1 MRRPEPAPGEQIER
15 TRRLTFSFDGR
26 SVPAYEGD
34 TIASALFAGGQRT
47 FSRSFKYHRPRGL
60 LCCSGQCANCLV
72 AVDGAPGVRACTEPA
87 REGMRVEHLNA
98 RPSLE
103 HDAMAV
109 VDRLP
114 SRALPVGFYYKTFQR
129 PRRLWPLYERILRGA
144 AGLGRLARKQAERTW
159 ETEYRRRHADVLV
172 VGGGAAG
179 LSAAIAAAELGADVV
194 LADEDVRPGGRL
206 LDEGE
211 HELAAALAQ
220 RATEAGVELLSRA
233 AVLGYYDG
241 LCPVWQGSTLHQVRA
256 GQHIYATGTIEQPLL
271 FGDNDRPGIML
282 SGGARRLLTRYG
294 LAPGTRAVVATVGER
309 GLQAALALQRAGVTV
324 AAVADAREQS
334 GPTGAELRAA
344 GVPVL
349 GATAVRRAHGRTA
362 LTAVTLATAGGGEQ
376 TVEADLLVV
385 SGGDAPAVALASQA
399 GVRTAYDP
407 RTGVVGLGELPPGV
421 GAAGSLR
428 GDEDALESGRLAGLH
443 AAHALGLG
451 DADSRERERVLAA
464 ALSAAPAAATG
475 ASGVAP
481 VGSPAALPNG
491 AAADATAASL
501 NGAAAVPGAAVPP
514 DAVAPLPADGAGG
527 RVVVC
532 TCEDVTT
539 KELSQAVWEGF
550 DSIELAKRYSTVTM
564 GPCQGR
570 MCQLQCIRLVADAT
584 GRPPEE
590 IGSTT
595 SRPPWATVPL
605 GVLAGRPFEPAKR
618 TALHDRHRA
627 LNAHVR
633 WAGDWRR
640 PYDYGDPA
648 AEARHVGEHVG
659 VIDVSTL
666 GKLLVRGPD
675 AGELLDR
682 LYPAAMST
690 LAVGRARYGVLT
702 SETGRISDDGTI
714 CRLDEETFYVTT
726 TSSGAGAVE
735 QWFSWWLTDWGLD
748 ATITDVTQA
757 LAALNLAG
765 PRARSLLSAV
775 TDLDCSAAAFPYL
788 HVRSANVASVPCLLV
803 RLGFTGELGYELH
816 FSSAHAEHVWG
827 ALFAAGAAEGLRAF
841 GLEAQRQLRL
851 EKHHVI
857 VGQDT
862 DSESTPFSAGMGW
875 TVKLGRETDFV
886 GRPALALAADADAEQ
901 TLVGLALPDGPLP
914 AEGAVVL
921 DEAGR
926 PAGQVTSARVG
937 PRVGRPLGM
946 AWVPAAL
953 AQDGEHVTVA
963 DGERRLV
970 ATVATRPPY
979 DPEGSVLRS

>member
-1 MRRPEPAPGEQIER
+1 MRRPEPAPGEQIDR
-15 TRRLTFSFDGR
+15 ARRIRFSFDGR

-34 TIASALFAGGQRT
+34 TIASALFAAGQRT

-60 LCCSGQCANCLV
+60 LCGSGRCANCLV

-87 REGMRVEHLNA
+87 RDGQRVEHLNA
-98 RPSLE
+98 WPSLE
-103 HDAMAV
+103 RDVMAV

-114 SRALPVGFYYKTFQR
+114 ARALPVGFYYKTFQR
-129 PRRLWPLYERILRGA
+129 PRRLWPLYEKVLRHA
-144 AGLGRLARKQAERTW
+144 AGLGRLPGRQSERTW
-159 ETEYRRRHADVLV
+159 ATEYRRRHADVLV

-206 LDEGE
+206 LDEGG
-211 HELAAALAQ
+211 HELADELARRAAA
-220 RATEAGVELLSRA
+220 AGVELLSRA

-241 LCPVWQGSTLHQVRA
+241 LSPVWQGDTLHQVRA
-256 GQHIYATGTIEQPLL
+256 REHIYATGTIEQPLL
-271 FGDNDRPGIML
+271 FADNDRPGIML
-282 SGGARRLLTRYG
+282 SGGARRLLARYG

-324 AAVADAREQS
+324 AAVADVRAEPGPS
-334 GPTGAELRAA
+334 GAALRAA

-349 GATAVRRAHGRTA
+349 AAATVRRAHGRTG
-362 LTAVTLATAGGGEQ
+362 LTAVTVAPASGGAGR
-376 TVEADLLVV
+376 TLEADLLVV
-385 SGGDAPAVALASQA
+385 SGGDAPAVALAGQA
-399 GVRTAYDP
+399 GARTAYDP
-407 RTGVVGLGELPPGV
+407 RTGVVALAELPPGI
-421 GAAGSLR
+421 GAAGSVR
-428 GDEDALESGRLAGLH
+428 GDADVLESGRLAGLR

-451 DADSRERERVLAA
+451 DDASRGQERALAVPSGGPPLGPIA
-464 ALSAAPAAATG
+464 ANGARAAT
-475 ASGVAP
+475 
-481 VGSPAALPNG
+481 
-491 AAADATAASL
+491 
-501 NGAAAVPGAAVPP
+501 VPD
-514 DAVAPLPADGAGG
+514 DAVAPLPAPGRGG

-532 TCEDVTT
+532 PCEDVTT
-539 KELSQAVWEGF
+539 KELAQAVWEGF

-570 MCQLQCIRLVADAT
+570 MCQLSCIRLVADAT
-584 GRPPEE
+584 ARPPAE

-595 SRPPWATVPL
+595 SRPPWSTVPL

-618 TALHDRHRA
+618 TALHERHRE
-627 LNAHVR
+627 LGAHVR

-640 PYDYGDPA
+640 AYDYGDPA
-648 AEARHVGEHVG
+648 AEARHVAAHVG
-659 VIDVSTL
+659 LIDVSTL
-666 GKLLVRGPD
+666 GKLLVRGRD
-675 AGELLDR
+675 AGALLDR
-682 LYPAAMST
+682 LYPAPMST
-690 LAVGRARYGVLT
+690 LATGRARYGVLT
-702 SETGRISDDGTI
+702 SETGRICDDGTI

-748 ATITDVTQA
+748 ASVTDVTQA

-765 PRARSLLSAV
+765 PRARTVLSAV
-775 TDLDCSAAAFPYL
+775 AELDCSNEAFPYL
-788 HVRSANVASVPCLLV
+788 HVRRAGVASVPCLLM

-816 FSSAHAEHVWG
+816 FSSAHAEHVWQT
-827 ALFAAGAAEGLRAF
+827 LFAAGAGERLRPF

-875 TVKLGRETDFV
+875 TVKLAREDEFI
-886 GRPALALAADADAEQ
+886 GRPALALAAAAEQ
-901 TLVGLALPDGPLP
+901 VLVGLSLPDGPLP

-926 PAGQVTSARVG
+926 PAGQLTSARHG
-937 PRVGRPLGM
+937 PRIRRPLGM
-946 AWVPAAL
+946 AWVPAGL
-953 AQDGEHVTVA
+953 ARDGASVTVA
-963 DGERRLV
+963 DGDRRLV
-970 ATVATRPPY
+970 ATIATRPPY

>member
-1 MRRPEPAPGEQIER
+1 VRRPQPAAGEQIDR
-15 TRRLTFSFDGR
+15 ARRISFSFDGR
-26 SVPAYEGD
+26 PVSAFEGD
-34 TIASALFAGGQRT
+34 TIASALFAAGQRT

-60 LCCSGQCANCLV
+60 MCCSGQCANCLV

-87 REGMRVEHLNA
+87 RDGQRVEHLNA
-98 RPSLE
+98 WPSLGR
-103 HDAMAV
+103 DAMAV

-129 PRRLWPLYERILRGA
+129 PRRLWPLYEKVLRHA
-144 AGLGRLARKQAERTW
+144 AGLGRLPARQSERTW
-159 ETEYRRRHADVLV
+159 ATGYRRRHADVLV

-206 LDEGE
+206 LDEGG
-211 HELAAALAQ
+211 HELAAELAD
-220 RATEAGVELLSRA
+220 RARDAGVELLSRA

-241 LCPVWQGSTLHQVRA
+241 LSPVWQGDTLHQVRA
-256 GQHIYATGTIEQPLL
+256 REHIYATGTIEQPLL

-294 LAPGTRAVVATVGER
+294 LAPGTRAVVATVGDR
-309 GLQAALALQRAGVTV
+309 GLQAALALQQAGIRV
-324 AAVADAREQS
+324 AAVADTRPES
-334 GPTGAELRAA
+334 GPTGDALRAA
-344 GVPVL
+344 GVAVL
-349 GATAVRRAHGRTA
+349 NATAVRRAHGRAA
-362 LTAVTLATAGGGEQ
+362 LTAVTLAPCGGGGANQ
-376 TVEADLLVV
+376 TIEADLLVV
-385 SGGDAPAVALASQA
+385 SSGEAPAVALASQA

-407 RTGVVGLGELPPGV
+407 RTGTVGLGPLPPGI
-421 GAAGSLR
+421 GAAGAVN
-428 GDEDALESGRLAGLH
+428 GDADAQESGRLAGLR

-451 DADSRERERVLAA
+451 DAKSRKAERALAA
-464 ALSAAPAAATG
+464 RLGDAASPDLAAT
-475 ASGVAP
+475 
-481 VGSPAALPNG
+481 NG
-491 AAADATAASL
+491 ARPPSADA
-501 NGAAAVPGAAVPP
+501 PHP
-514 DAVAPLPADGAGG
+514 DGVAPLPTPRSGG
-527 RVVVC
+527 RTVVC

-539 KELSQAVWEGF
+539 KELTQAVWEGF

-570 MCQLQCIRLVADAT
+570 MCQLACIRLVADAT
-584 GRPPEE
+584 GRPPAE

-618 TALHDRHRA
+618 TPLHDRHRE
-627 LNAHVR
+627 LGAHVR
-633 WAGDWRR
+633 WAADWRR
-640 PYDYGDPA
+640 AYDYGDAA
-648 AEARHVGEHVG
+648 AEAQHVAKHVG

-675 AGELLDR
+675 AGALLDR

-690 LAVGRARYGVLT
+690 LAVGRARYGLLT
-702 SETGRISDDGTI
+702 GETGRILDDGTI

-735 QWFSWWLTDWGLD
+735 QWFSWWLAAWGMD
-748 ATITDVTQA
+748 ASVTDVTQA
-757 LAALNLAG
+757 LAAVNLAG
-765 PRARSLLSAV
+765 PAARTVLSAV
-775 TDLDCSAAAFPYL
+775 ADLDCSNDAFPYL
-788 HVRSANVASVPCLLV
+788 HVRSATVASVPCLLV

-816 FSSAHAEHVWG
+816 FAAPHADHVWQ
-827 ALFAAGAAEGLRAF
+827 ALFTAGAAEQLRPF

-862 DSESTPFSAGMGW
+862 DSESTPRSAGMGW
-875 TVKLGRETDFV
+875 TVKLDRDAPFV
-886 GRPALALAADADAEQ
+886 GRPALALGAEADPEQ

-921 DEAGR
+921 DAAGR
-926 PAGQVTSARVG
+926 PSGQVTSARVG
-937 PRVGRPLGM
+937 PRTGRPLGM
-946 AWVPAAL
+946 AWVPAEL
-953 AQDGEHVTVA
+953 ARDGATVVVA
-963 DGERRLV
+963 DAGRRLP

-979 DPEGSVLRS
+979 DPDGSVVRA